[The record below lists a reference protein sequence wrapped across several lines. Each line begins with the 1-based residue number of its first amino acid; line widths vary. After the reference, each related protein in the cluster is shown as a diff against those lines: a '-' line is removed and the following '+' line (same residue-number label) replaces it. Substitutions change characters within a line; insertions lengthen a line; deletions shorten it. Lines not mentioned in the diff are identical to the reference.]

1 MKLFLQKNAKLS
13 SAGGSAPR
21 PPSLRRLGALP
32 PNPQPP
38 ATLPPDPHWPPA
50 AGGNTAPPLRISGS
64 APEEEATV

>member
-1 MKLFLQKNAKLS
+1 MQNCRA
-13 SAGGSAPR
+13 
-21 PPSLRRLGALP
+21 LGALP